1 MPDRIEPQWFR
12 YIKQG
17 AGVSNMAS
25 PDMPDVRKKILHVRR
40 GMRGGELFDWTEPP
54 AGSLKSVLK
63 PVTAATALCR
73 TIPRVALYH
82 LAGPVILR
90 AAD

>member
-40 GMRGGELFDWTEPP
+40 GMLGGELFDWTEPP
-54 AGSLKSVLK
+54 AGSFEISAE
-63 PVTAATALCR
+63 TCYGGNC
-73 TIPRVALYH
+73 IMSN
-82 LAGPVILR
+82 
-90 AAD
+90 